1 MNLFLFSD
9 QQQYSQ
15 SISSIGALSF
25 TVSARIPLHKLSSS
39 TGALSFTV
47 SARMPLH
54 KLSISGSSKESE
66 DIALHRSG
74 NLSFGFGICQ
84 YIAMKWGRFSLRR
97 VRFSKRERERTLL
110 WSLAAIDIVVQEV
123 LVEALGSSAEL
134 SSRDLFLPRFELFV
148 DDDTA

>member
-66 DIALHRSG
+66 DIALYSSG
-74 NLSFGFGICQ
+74 NSSFGVGICQ
-84 YIAMKWGRFSLRR
+84 YIAILWGRLWLRR
-97 VRFSKRERERTLL
+97 VRFSNRDRGRTLF
-110 WSLAAIDIVVQEV
+110 WSLTAIDIIVVQE
-123 LVEALGSSAEL
+123 LLEALGSSAEL
-134 SSRDLFLPRFELFV
+134 SFRDLFFPRLEFV
-148 DDDTA
+148 IDGDAA